1 MLNGLCM
8 DHKPSLSD
16 IARIAGVT
24 KPTVSIVLNGKGDKG
39 RICRDTQSRIRA
51 VARDLGYQKQ
61 STMPVPMPDAATGEP
76 PKMVGLL
83 LSTASPASTL
93 ALIPGR
99 DSTVSMEGCRL
110 VVVTLP
116 QDPTTARARVASL
129 IQEGFVSFICCPTV
143 YTVAASTS
151 TVPVTK
157 LAGGEVAELSVV
169 ELLRKEPV
177 VATPALPPVVAVPP
191 VPPPVVAPEQAP
203 VTLVVSPQV
212 QPQQPPETSEPAPI
226 PAPIS
231 EPSPTPP
238 PLAEIEPDPVVEDTP
253 VAVADEEPP
262 TATEPPME
270 EPAPEEPVE
279 TSPVMPEPEP
289 VSPVPAEPVVTVIP
303 TPEVI
308 ANPLPQAEQPRPA
321 DGSEPIPDDPVTEPK
336 TPDAPASPV

>member
-116 QDPTTARARVASL
+116 QDLTTARARVASL
-129 IQEGFVSFICCPTV
+129 IQEGFVSFICCPTA

-157 LAGGEVAELSVV
+157 LEV
-169 ELLRKEPV
+169 RNQPV
-177 VATPALPPVVAVPP
+177 TPAQTVPATPVCPATPLP
-191 VPPPVVAPEQAP
+191 
-203 VTLVVSPQV
+203 T
-212 QPQQPPETSEPAPI
+212 PAPI
-226 PAPIS
+226 PQSPPVIIPAP
-231 EPSPTPP
+231 EPAPVT
-238 PLAEIEPDPVVEDTP
+238 PDPVVEDTP

-270 EPAPEEPVE
+270 APAPEMVPEEPAPTPAVTLVEEPAVTPAPEEPVE
-279 TSPVMPEPEP
+279 TSPVTEPPVVTPE
-289 VSPVPAEPVVTVIP
+289 AEPVEGRRSSP
-303 TPEVI
+303 
-308 ANPLPQAEQPRPA
+308 NPLSWSQSPRLNQHL
-321 DGSEPIPDDPVTEPK
+321 
-336 TPDAPASPV
+336 